1 MPDVDD
7 TLERGLEGACLPLP
21 VHPQRPDELEHRS
34 GQLGSRVI
42 EDIESMQEE
51 TQTVQRIKIIT
62 TLLCSEIRVRTFIR
76 ILADRMSAAMKSAVV
91 SSKCTRT
98 SSNLRCRTTRLDK
111 EYLNARPRISA
122 NVSYYTGG
130 TGNLVES
137 GSWRRE
143 I

>member
-51 TQTVQRIKIIT
+51 TDSTTDKNTHNPTLQR
-62 TLLCSEIRVRTFIR
+62 
-76 ILADRMSAAMKSAVV
+76 
-91 SSKCTRT
+91 
-98 SSNLRCRTTRLDK
+98 N
-111 EYLNARPRISA
+111 
-122 NVSYYTGG
+122 
-130 TGNLVES
+130 
-137 GSWRRE
+137 
-143 I
+143 